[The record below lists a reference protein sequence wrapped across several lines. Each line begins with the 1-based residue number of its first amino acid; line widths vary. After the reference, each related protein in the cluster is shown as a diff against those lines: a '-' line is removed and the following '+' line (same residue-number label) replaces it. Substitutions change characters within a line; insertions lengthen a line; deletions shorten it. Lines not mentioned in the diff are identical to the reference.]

1 MLTMK
6 HGFLITSVKM
16 LKTAQNFT
24 GLVTMQ
30 TSTYLSVLWGVIKYR
45 CQWRQIIRH
54 QVSSKVCSS
63 NILLLFQAF
72 LLSFLLSS
80 HIQASSVHVSFQSKF
95 FTFFLHITF
104 QHSSLAS
111 AFQHK
116 AFPLAISSGIAFS
129 SACFCAIFAIKICF
143 TISS

>member
-1 MLTMK
+1 MLAMK

-16 LKTAQNFT
+16 LQTAQNFT

-30 TSTYLSVLWGVIKYR
+30 PSTHLSVLWDVIKCR
-45 CQWRQIIRH
+45 WRQIIRH
-54 QVSSKVCSS
+54 QVSSKVCIS

-80 HIQASSVHVSFQSKF
+80 HIQAPSVHVSFQSKF

-104 QHSSLAS
+104 QHSNSGS

-116 AFPLAISSGIAFS
+116 AFPLAISSGIVFS
-129 SACFCAIFAIKICF
+129 SLSCC
-143 TISS
+143 